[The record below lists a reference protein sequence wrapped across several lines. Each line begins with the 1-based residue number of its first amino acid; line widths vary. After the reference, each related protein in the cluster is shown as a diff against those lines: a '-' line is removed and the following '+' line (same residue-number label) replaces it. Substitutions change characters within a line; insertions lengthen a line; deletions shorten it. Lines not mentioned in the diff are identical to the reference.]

1 MVSNLTPP
9 WGVEDYREM
18 RAKDDRMSSDMFP
31 DTYIDYVLKAEENM
45 AKDKDTCQNCGKEIK
60 VTILR
65 GSGHCSENC
74 RKELAGETAR
84 PNAQVD
90 AGLTNILNQ
99 PSGEVDPGGI
109 R

>member
-1 MVSNLTPP
+1 
-9 WGVEDYREM
+9 
-18 RAKDDRMSSDMFP
+18 MSSDMFP

-45 AKDKDTCQNCGKEIK
+45 KKDICENCGKEIK

-74 RKELAGETAR
+74 RKQLTGEHPR

-90 AGLTNILNQ
+90 AGITNILNQ
-99 PSGEVDPGGI
+99 PTGEVDPGGI
-109 R
+109 H